1 MWHAIYASV
10 FLVDFPRFNPIWKIF
25 SAERSM
31 FEEKKKTNTKEVNVD
46 N

>member
-1 MWHAIYASV
+1 MHQF
-10 FLVDFPRFNPIWKIF
+10 FLLIFRDLTPSIWTIF